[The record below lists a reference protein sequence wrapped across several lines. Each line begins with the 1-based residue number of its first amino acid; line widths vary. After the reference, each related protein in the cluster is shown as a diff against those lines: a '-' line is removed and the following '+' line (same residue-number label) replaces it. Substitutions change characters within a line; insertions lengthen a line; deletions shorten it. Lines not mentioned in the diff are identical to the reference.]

1 MDKLEFENF
10 EIRSGKICSGS
21 SHPTDKEGSHDQ
33 EESIKISVNIV
44 RALEEKMKSFNR
56 LDKSKRVTLI
66 QLKRIFVEAV
76 RSGESEKDRPKWGMA
91 RVNMFLRM
99 KRDNIITP
107 EEKKDTEELKEIT
120 AIELEKTETKK
131 IKTNELINIASSW
144 SPSKEDFDL
153 AEKDVEKY
161 EIFKFNSVNDLYLE
175 EYRSLDRLVD
185 WKY

>member
-1 MDKLEFENF
+1 MDRLEFENF
-10 EIRSGKICSGS
+10 EIRSGKICSAT
-21 SHPTDKEGSHDQ
+21 PRPIDKEVPLDQ
-33 EESIKISVNIV
+33 EKAIETSVNIV
-44 RALEEKMKSFNR
+44 RALEKKMKSFNR
-56 LDKSKRVTLI
+56 SDKSKRVTLI

-76 RSGESEKDRPKWGMA
+76 QSGECGSDKPKWGMA

-99 KRDNIITP
+99 KKNNIITP
-107 EEKKDTEELKEIT
+107 EEKKDTKELKEIVS
-120 AIELEKTETKK
+120 IELEQVETKK

-144 SPSKEDFDL
+144 TPSEKDFEL

-175 EYRSLDRLVD
+175 EYKSFDKLID